1 MDSKYWGTEVAYKNG
16 YAAGVKDAA
25 KENEPAPTTSLPS
38 NWCGEC
44 PVWLAQGDMEG
55 LAIYESMATY
65 CTKCHLFTNQQFI
78 RHIPSGAVY
87 PLEPDGKTII
97 ICGAD
102 LSPTPD
108 GVFWEYV
115 DKYEYRRPVPVD
127 PYHKLTKEKSNG
139 LG

>member
-1 MDSKYWGTEVAYKNG
+1 MAYPNN
-16 YAAGVKDAA
+16 Y
-25 KENEPAPTTSLPS
+25 
-38 NWCGEC
+38 CGEC

-55 LAIYESMATY
+55 FALYESMANY

-87 PLEPDGKTII
+87 PLEPDGKTVI

-108 GVFWEYV
+108 GVFWEYT
-115 DKYEYRRPVPVD
+115 DKYEYHRPIPVD
-127 PYHKLTKEKSNG
+127 PYHN
-139 LG
+139 